1 MPVVRFEAIGA
12 NKRYD
17 TRLLKK
23 EIDKAVDKTTKA
35 ALDDFKKTTRT
46 WEKKPPFEQVKAHDV
61 GSDTV
66 GAAGTN
72 NKIYRFVTR
81 GTRAH
86 VIKPKRKTFLRFRS
100 VYRAKTTRRV
110 IGSKR
115 GGASGELVFT
125 RKPVLHPGTEA
136 REFEEEISARHQ
148 VTLENNVTAAVLRAT
163 TPK

>member
-1 MPVVRFEAIGA
+1 
-12 NKRYD
+12 
-17 TRLLKK
+17 
-23 EIDKAVDKTTKA
+23 
-35 ALDDFKKTTRT
+35 
-46 WEKKPPFEQVKAHDV
+46 FEQVKAHDV

-110 IGSKR
+110 IGSKQ
-115 GGASGELVFT
+115 GGASGEPVFT
-125 RKPVLHPGTEA
+125 RKSVLHPGTKA
-136 REFEEEISARHQ
+136 REFEEEINARHQ
-148 VTLENNVTAAVLRAT
+148 ATLEKNVRAVVERVS